1 MLRSFV
7 ENMNPSPTKPKPTPQ
22 EIAALKRLAAGIIR
36 AQGNRFVKG
45 LLRANQ
51 IRIGTNKD
59 EFEAN
64 LNAAIDNGDLT
75 LQDVSTWLHSVEGWG
90 NQHVYLYS
98 ISAAI
103 QTDLT
108 TAKIQQRVK
117 AAKLDSVWNG
127 ESTLAFPDKPE
138 LTSISFNDGVLR
150 LIWQES
156 SPSWTPD
163 TGKNYQKQ
171 EGLDLY
177 EYRAYRQEDRRA
189 ITRFEV
195 RVSERIAGLFIPDP
209 IQGTEHKTAK
219 EEALNV
225 IAQLMNRTDL
235 ERGLMQIGRVSRNFD
250 QDNIPNN
257 TGAPTKVKTQKSKL
271 ISGGSSIEFA
281 ADSPDKAYWEEA
293 AVGNVRVSVKGPQL
307 RAFPGGDGVFVLQAG
322 YFDLA
327 RPLRIQLYASD
338 NRIRLWAQMDVSEVW
353 SILKELSKHQ

>member
-1 MLRSFV
+1 
-7 ENMNPSPTKPKPTPQ
+7 MNPSRTKPKPTPE

-36 AQGNRFVKG
+36 AQGNRFVKD

-51 IRIGTNKD
+51 IRIGTTKD

-64 LNAAIDNGDLT
+64 LNAAVENGDLT
-75 LQDVSTWLHSVEGWG
+75 LKDVSTWLHSVEGWG

-98 ISAAI
+98 LSAAM
-103 QTDLT
+103 QKDLT
-108 TAKIQQRVK
+108 MANIRQRVK
-117 AAKLDSVWNG
+117 AAKLDSVWNA
-127 ESTLAFPDKPE
+127 ETTLAFPDKPE
-138 LTSISFNDGVLR
+138 LTSISFNDGALR

-156 SPSWTPD
+156 SPSWMPD

-177 EYRAYRQEDRRA
+177 EYRAYRQEERRA
-189 ITRFEV
+189 ITRFEA
-195 RVSERIAGLFIPDP
+195 RASERIAGLFIPDP
-209 IQGTEHKTAK
+209 IQGAEHKTAK
-219 EEALNV
+219 ERALNV
-225 IAQLMNRTDL
+225 VAQLIDRADL
-235 ERGLMQIGRVSRNFD
+235 DQGLMQIGRVSRNFD

-257 TGAPTKVKTQKSKL
+257 AGAPTKVKTQRSKL

-322 YFDLA
+322 YFDLT
-327 RPLRIQLYASD
+327 RPLRIQLYAND

-353 SILKELSKHQ
+353 TILKELSNQQ

>member
-1 MLRSFV
+1 MT
-7 ENMNPSPTKPKPTPQ
+7 PPPAKPKPTTQ
-22 EIAALKRLAAGIIR
+22 QIAALKRLAAGIIR
-36 AQGNRFVKG
+36 AQGNRFVKD

-64 LNAAIDNGDLT
+64 LNAAIENGDLT
-75 LQDVSTWLHSVEGWG
+75 LKDVSAWLQGVEGWG

-98 ISAAI
+98 LSAAM
-103 QTDLT
+103 QKDLT

-127 ESTLAFPDKPE
+127 ETTLAFPDKPA

-156 SPSWTPD
+156 SPAWTPEP
-163 TGKNYQKQ
+163 GKNYQKQ

-177 EYRAYRQEDRRA
+177 EYRAYRQVERRA
-189 ITRFEV
+189 ITRFEA
-195 RVSERIAGLFIPDP
+195 RASEGIAGLFIPDP
-209 IQGTEHKTAK
+209 IEGAEHKTAK

-225 IAQLMNRTDL
+225 IGQLMNRADL
-235 ERGLMQIGRVSRNFD
+235 DQGLMQIGRVSRNFD

-257 TGAPTKVKTQKSKL
+257 TGAPTRVKAQKSRL

-327 RPLRIQLYASD
+327 RPLRIQLYGGD

>member
-1 MLRSFV
+1 M
-7 ENMNPSPTKPKPTPQ
+7 KPIPTPQ
-22 EIAALKRLAAGIIR
+22 EVAALKRLAAGIIR
-36 AQGNRFVKG
+36 AQGNRFVKD

-64 LNAAIDNGDLT
+64 LNAAIENGDLT
-75 LQDVSTWLHSVEGWG
+75 LKDVSSWLHSVEGWG

-98 ISAAI
+98 LSAAM
-103 QTDLT
+103 QKDLT
-108 TAKIQQRVK
+108 MEKIQQRVR
-117 AAKLDSVWNG
+117 ATKLDSFWNG
-127 ESTLAFPDKPE
+127 ETTLAFPDRSS

-156 SPSWTPD
+156 SPSWTPE

-177 EYRAYRQEDRRA
+177 EYRAYRQEERRA

-195 RVSERIAGLFIPDP
+195 RVSERIAGLFIPGP
-209 IQGTEHKTAK
+209 IQGPEHKKAK

-225 IAQLMNRTDL
+225 IGQLMNRADL
-235 ERGLMQIGRVSRNFD
+235 DQGLMQIGRVSRNFD

-257 TGAPTKVKTQKSKL
+257 TGAPTMVKTQRSKL

-322 YFDLA
+322 YFNLT

-353 SILKELSKHQ
+353 GILKELSNHQ